1 MKHYSYLSN
10 QIEIQDNRGKETS
23 MALVNN
29 PENSIRI
36 STKEHLTNP
45 TNNKTEATEMEEQY
59 SIPSKYTNTNETTVN
74 PLMPGGKQKGH
85 TYLNKLA
92 LENCWFV

>member
-29 PENSIRI
+29 PENNIRI

-45 TNNKTEATEMEEQY
+45 TNNKTEATEME
-59 SIPSKYTNTNETTVN
+59 K
-74 PLMPGGKQKGH
+74 
-85 TYLNKLA
+85 
-92 LENCWFV
+92 